1 VVQVLETEIEK
12 LRIQEEKRQQEKQG
26 EGQDKNEVIMIA
38 MGIHYS
44 GNMESS
50 AVHAASTFKP
60 IRWAKGTLNDQV
72 YDQHAAVLTDAQ
84 PIKTDSVLKMK
95 ELQKLRVQEEKQG
108 REQDEDGEIITL
120 MNKYEDGMEEA
131 AVLLAAVLTN
141 AQPIKTDSVL
151 KMKELQKLRVQEE
164 KQAREH
170 DEGGE
175 IITLMNKYEDSMEEA
190 AVLHAAV
197 LTDAQPIKTDSIL
210 KMKELQKLRVQ
221 EEKQGREHDEDGEI
235 ITLMN
240 THGSNGGSAALIIT
254 VVLLLIAQ
262 VVRNSCQS
270 SLQSGQ
276 NAQVG
281 LGRCEN
287 TTTIINLRTSQQ
299 RGLLT
304 RACLLMAILQPTMA
318 QGAQSSRYL

>member
-1 VVQVLETEIEK
+1 MALGGDDYNMHALLAYCASTCASCTHVVQVLETEIEK

-60 IRWAKGTLNDQV
+60 IRWAKGTLDDQV
-72 YDQHAAVLTDAQ
+72 YDQHAAVLTD
-84 PIKTDSVLKMK
+84 
-95 ELQKLRVQEEKQG
+95 
-108 REQDEDGEIITL
+108 
-120 MNKYEDGMEEA
+120 
-131 AVLLAAVLTN
+131 

-175 IITLMNKYEDSMEEA
+175 IITLMNKYEDGMEEA
-190 AVLHAAV
+190 AVLRAAV
-197 LTDAQPIKTDSIL
+197 LTDPQPIKTDSVL
-210 KMKELQKLRVQ
+210 KMTELQKLWVH
-221 EEKQGREHDEDGEI
+221 EEKQGREQDEDGEI
-235 ITLMN
+235 GCMN

-254 VVLLLIAQ
+254 IVLLLIAQ

-318 QGAQSSRYL
+318 QGAQSSRYLSSSTNRPLIFFINPSSDWSCVRC